1 MSKRRRG
8 VGGVRVTA
16 PRPIDKTLT
25 VLTKT
30 TVGSSTVTTDIF
42 TATTACT
49 ALGVRWNFYVEG
61 DAGTEG
67 TPHDYIWMI
76 VLVPDGTSINAISLT
91 DAAQFYKPEQHVM
104 AFGLGSSRGDASGAD
119 QSRVNLNWSG
129 QTKTM
134 RKLRIGDKIT
144 FGLKGIATETVRC
157 RGVVQMFCKS

>member
-30 TVGSSTVTTDIF
+30 GVGSTTVTTDIF

-49 ALGVRWNFYVEG
+49 ALGVRWSFYVEG
-61 DAGTEG
+61 DSGTSG
-67 TPHDYIWMI
+67 NPHDYIWAI
-76 VLVPDGTSINAISLT
+76 ALVPDGTSINAFSLT
-91 DAAQFYKPEQHVM
+91 DAAQFYKPEQHLM
-104 AFGLGSSRGDASGAD
+104 AFGLSSSRTDAQEVTTNVTNAW
-119 QSRVNLNWSG
+119 NG

-134 RKLRIGDKIT
+134 RKLRIGNKIS
-144 FGLKGIATETVRC
+144 FALKGIATETVRC
-157 RGVVQMFCKS
+157 RGVVQLFCKS